1 MEQNKNP
8 VNRFGTENYDLADY
22 DRFNK
27 TLPFDT
33 MPINLVADKAKAYT
47 KQTEQQPQEEEPNKK
62 RKSKKQKY
70 ESKLM
75 YTENKEG

>member
-1 MEQNKNP
+1 MTDCYYYNMEQNKNP

-47 KQTEQQPQEEEPNKK
+47 KQTEEQP
-62 RKSKKQKY
+62 
-70 ESKLM
+70 
-75 YTENKEG
+75 